1 MNDNKWER
9 LPEFPILGFVIV
21 VLTAVLFAAI
31 QAFL

>member
-9 LPEFPILGFVIV
+9 LPEFPILEFVIV
-21 VLTAVLFAAI
+21 VLMAVLFAAI